1 MYKILL
7 KILAAVV
14 LIIFLGLLSLD
25 PILKSFVPEYENK
38 DNCLSKGTLQLICN
52 LQNPEDFAEIPGED
66 ALIISQFAGL
76 AELNEGS
83 IKTGVLSR
91 LDLETK
97 KIQDYEITFIE
108 VKSGNSQLNSKQR
121 HIRDQIKAG
130 LVSWKEV
137 RIK

>member
-83 IKTGVLSR
+83 IKTGKISSCLLYTSPSPRDKRQSR
-91 LDLETK
+91 MP
-97 KIQDYEITFIE
+97 
-108 VKSGNSQLNSKQR
+108 SC
-121 HIRDQIKAG
+121 A
-130 LVSWKEV
+130 
-137 RIK
+137 

>member
-7 KILAAVV
+7 KILVAVV

-83 IKTGVLSR
+83 IKTGLLSR
-91 LDLETK
+91 LDLGILRGIILVNLRNTNKLPDFTK
-97 KIQDYEITFIE
+97 
-108 VKSGNSQLNSKQR
+108 
-121 HIRDQIKAG
+121 H
-130 LVSWKEV
+130 VSCK
-137 RIK
+137 RSHL